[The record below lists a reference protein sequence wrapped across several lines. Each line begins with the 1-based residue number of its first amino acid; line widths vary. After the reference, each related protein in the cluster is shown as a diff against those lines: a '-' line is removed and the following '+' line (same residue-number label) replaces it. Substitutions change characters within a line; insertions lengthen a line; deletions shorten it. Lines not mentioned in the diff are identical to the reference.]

1 LGEGEGEGEGS
12 EKYMNDAS
20 PSQQNV
26 QILGTHPSQK
36 KSTEEK
42 MHTMHGRKHT
52 TVEKVN
58 IGSH

>member
-1 LGEGEGEGEGS
+1 
-12 EKYMNDAS
+12 MNDAS